1 LEAVKRILQELGYQ
15 RMPPSTREF
24 LIRAD
29 KLASYH
35 KTRREKAD
43 VKVNRNKA
51 KTEKLRTELQKQE
64 QDRKRGFTYESGI
77 ALRDDV
83 EISGNAAV
91 VNNTT
96 RKGCKCG
103 SFDHQRSTH
112 KNCPLNTNNKK

>member
-1 LEAVKRILQELGYQ
+1 
-15 RMPPSTREF
+15 MPPSTREF

-91 VNNTT
+91 VNSTA

-103 SFDHQRSTH
+103 SFEHQRSTH
-112 KNCPLNTNNKK
+112 KNCPLNTSTKK